1 MSEEEVIKRRFEL
14 VSGELNE
21 RARRLVAASEAMAIG
36 WGGISV
42 VSRAT
47 GLSRKAIS
55 QGIKQLQQGGGGN
68 EGRIRRKGGGRKK
81 TVKKDP
87 SLREDLERLVEPV
100 TRGDPESPLRWT
112 CKSVRHLAK
121 ELVRQGH
128 QVSHQLVS
136 ELLHDLGYSLQANRK
151 TREGGEHPDRDR
163 QFEHLNA
170 QAQAFLAAGEPAVS
184 VDAKKKELIGD
195 FKNPGREWRPQGHPE
210 EVRVYDF
217 PIAGLGRATP
227 YGIYDVGQNTGWV
240 NVGIDHNTAAF
251 AVESI
256 RRWWH
261 SVGQSQY
268 PEAKRLLIS
277 ADSGGSNGSRV
288 RLWKWE
294 LQQLADETGL
304 SITVCHLPPGTSKWN
319 KIEHRLFAWI
329 SQNWRGKPLTS
340 YAVVL
345 KFIAATTTTTGL
357 SVQCQLDTNRY
368 PAGRKVSDEE
378 MATLS
383 IVPDTF
389 HGEWNYLSAKRA
401 SQGGRRGKRNPYQRG
416 YQGL

>member
-389 HGEWNYLSAKRA
+389 HGEWNYTLLP
-401 SQGGRRGKRNPYQRG
+401 RRISN
-416 YQGL
+416 